1 MGVPTK
7 IGKDVARKSI
17 PIRNLRDNG
26 VSTHYHAQ
34 RAENAPC
41 FVFSLGEDPHGGRN
55 ESICCIQRSR
65 GVYASEQISE
75 TYPIR

>member
-26 VSTHYHAQ
+26 VSTRYHTQ
-34 RAENAPC
+34 NAENAPC
-41 FVFSLGEDPHGGRN
+41 FVFSLGKNPHGGRN
-55 ESICCIQRSR
+55 ECVCCIQ
-65 GVYASEQISE
+65 
-75 TYPIR
+75 